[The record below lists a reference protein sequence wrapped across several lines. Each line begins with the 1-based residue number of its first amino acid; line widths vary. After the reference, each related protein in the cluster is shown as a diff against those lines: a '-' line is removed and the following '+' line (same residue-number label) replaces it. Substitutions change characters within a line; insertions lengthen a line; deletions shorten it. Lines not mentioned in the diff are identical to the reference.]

1 MYKNLIELFKENEGK
16 GAVGAFNLHCFEM
29 LPAMIQ
35 AAEELNVPIIIQT
48 SLGTAEYIGFEPLI
62 AAVKALA
69 EKSSVNV
76 ALHMDHCKSVE
87 ALKKAIDLGYSSV
100 MYDGSALPIEENIK
114 NTQEVV
120 EYAHAHGVSVEGEI
134 GSIGGAEEGVVVE
147 KDAAMYTKPE
157 DALHYV
163 NETHVDA
170 LAVSIGTTHGQFKSK
185 AKINYELLTELKA
198 KLGPVGLVLH
208 GGTGVSDEDMKRCV
222 REGMKKINVG
232 TELNKSYIEVVN
244 TTFPDATPLTSLRNL
259 LGPANEKIK
268 EVFKGKK
275 IMIISDDQVY
285 PLYGDD
291 LTLNLEKDFKVNH
304 VVVPHGEKSKRFDML
319 PTLYKACLDFKLTRT
334 DLIIALGG
342 GVIGDMAGFVA
353 SSYLRGVKLVQIPT
367 SLLAQVD
374 SSVGGKVAVDL
385 PEGKNLVGA
394 FYHPSMVLID
404 PCTLKTLDPHFIS
417 DGMGEVIKYGCI
429 KDKKLFDQLNSYQNF
444 EELYEFIDE
453 IIYNC
458 VNIKRE
464 VVEKDQFDFGDRL
477 LLNFGHTYAH
487 AIEQYYHYE
496 KYSHGEAVGIGMY
509 QITKLAESLDLTKT
523 GSSTQIKEI
532 LQKYNLP
539 YECQVETKNLIQA
552 ISLDKKNINNSLSVV
567 LLKEIGNSYVYQTNQ
582 EFLLKKERV

>member
-120 EYAHAHGVSVEGEI
+120 AYAHAHGVSVEGEI
-134 GSIGGAEEGVVVE
+134 GSIGGAE
-147 KDAAMYTKPE
+147 E

-232 TELNKSYIEVVN
+232 TELNKNYIEVVSK
-244 TTFPDATPLTSLRNL
+244 TFTADDVTPLTSLRNL
-259 LGPANEKIK
+259 LGPANE
-268 EVFKGKK
+268 
-275 IMIISDDQVY
+275 
-285 PLYGDD
+285 
-291 LTLNLEKDFKVNH
+291 
-304 VVVPHGEKSKRFDML
+304 R
-319 PTLYKACLDFKLTRT
+319 
-334 DLIIALGG
+334 
-342 GVIGDMAGFVA
+342 
-353 SSYLRGVKLVQIPT
+353 
-367 SLLAQVD
+367 
-374 SSVGGKVAVDL
+374 
-385 PEGKNLVGA
+385 
-394 FYHPSMVLID
+394 
-404 PCTLKTLDPHFIS
+404 
-417 DGMGEVIKYGCI
+417 
-429 KDKKLFDQLNSYQNF
+429 
-444 EELYEFIDE
+444 
-453 IIYNC
+453 
-458 VNIKRE
+458 
-464 VVEKDQFDFGDRL
+464 
-477 LLNFGHTYAH
+477 
-487 AIEQYYHYE
+487 
-496 KYSHGEAVGIGMY
+496 
-509 QITKLAESLDLTKT
+509 
-523 GSSTQIKEI
+523 IKEI
-532 LQKYNLP
+532 VIDK
-539 YECQVETKNLIQA
+539 A
-552 ISLDKKNINNSLSVV
+552 SLFKL
-567 LLKEIGNSYVYQTNQ
+567 
-582 EFLLKKERV
+582 